1 MKAMPLLVILV
12 FVGVFGVIVL
22 IAAASGTGA
31 TEQTRAI
38 MTRLESAI
46 AVGKPEMADLVVD
59 VRKNDLTSSIPWLD
73 RYLSKLELTPRIRRF
88 LNQANVKWTVGGLCL
103 FCGICFLLPGY
114 LVYLRTNS
122 ILFSILVGL
131 ITACGPILWVYQ
143 KRKHRMGKF
152 EQGLPEAI
160 DLIVSALRVGHSLN
174 AALGLVAREC
184 PDPVCGEFRVAFDEM
199 NYGLELKSA
208 LDNLITRVPLQ
219 DIKIVSTAILIQRES
234 GGNLA
239 EVLEKTSQVIRE
251 RFRLKRQV
259 LTHTAQGRL
268 TGWILTLL
276 PVVLGM
282 LLYMVNPDLMSM
294 LWKKELGVK
303 LLYAA
308 GAMIIIGGMI
318 IRKIVNMDV

>member
-1 MKAMPLLVILV
+1 MTLIIVLV
-12 FVGVFGVIVL
+12 FLGVFGVVVL
-22 IAAASGTGA
+22 IAAASSSGA

-59 VRKNDLTSSIPWLD
+59 VRKNELMSSIPWLD
-73 RYLSKLELTPRIRRF
+73 RYLAKLELAPRIRRF
-88 LNQANVKWTVGGLCL
+88 LYQANVKWTVGGLSL
-103 FCGICFLLPGY
+103 FCGICFIVPAY
-114 LVYLRTNS
+114 LVYLRTS
-122 ILFSILVGL
+122 AVLFGFLIGLVTGS
-131 ITACGPILWVYQ
+131 GPVLYVYQ
-143 KRKHRMGKF
+143 MRKRRMNKF
-152 EQGLPEAI
+152 EQGIPEALE
-160 DLIVSALRVGHSLN
+160 LIVSALRVGHSLN
-174 AALGLVAREC
+174 AAMGLVSREC
-184 PDPVCGEFRVAFDEM
+184 ADPVGTEFRVTFDEM

-208 LDNLITRVPLQ
+208 LDNLVTRVPLQ
-219 DIKIVSTAILIQRES
+219 DVKIVSTAILIQRES

-239 EVLEKTSQVIRE
+239 EVLEKTAQVIRE
-251 RFRLKRQV
+251 RFRLKRQI

-282 LLYMVNPDLMSM
+282 LLYLVNPDLMSL
-294 LWKKELGVK
+294 LWKKEMGVK

-308 GAMIIIGGMI
+308 GIMIVIGGMI

>member
-1 MKAMPLLVILV
+1 MTLIILLVFL
-12 FVGVFGVIVL
+12 GVFGVVVL
-22 IAAASGTGA
+22 IAAASGSGA
-31 TEQTRAI
+31 TEQTRAM

-59 VRKNDLTSSIPWLD
+59 VRKNELMSSIPWLD
-73 RYLSKLELTPRIRRF
+73 RYLGKLELTPRIRRF
-88 LNQANVKWTVGGLCL
+88 LAQANVKWTVGGLFLACAA
-103 FCGICFLLPGY
+103 CFVIPAY
-114 LVYLRTNS
+114 LVYWRTDAIGIS
-122 ILFSILVGL
+122 L
-131 ITACGPILWVYQ
+131 IIGCVSGSGPFMYVYQ
-143 KRKHRMGKF
+143 MRKRRLGKF

-174 AALGLVAREC
+174 AAMGLVSREC
-184 PDPVCGEFRVAFDEM
+184 GEPVGGEFRLAFDEM

-208 LDNLITRVPLQ
+208 LDNLVARVPLQ
-219 DIKIVSTAILIQRES
+219 DVKIMCTAILIQRES

-276 PVVLGM
+276 PVVLGF
-282 LLYMVNPDLMSM
+282 LLYLINPDLMSM
-294 LWKKELGVK
+294 LWKKPLGLK
-303 LLYAA
+303 MLYAA
-308 GAMIIIGGMI
+308 SGMIVTGGLI
-318 IRKIVNMDV
+318 IRKIVDMDV

>member
-1 MKAMPLLVILV
+1 MLIIVVLV
-12 FVGVFGVIVL
+12 FLGVFGVVVL
-22 IAAASGTGA
+22 LAAASGSGA

-46 AVGKPEMADLVVD
+46 AVGKPEMADLIVD
-59 VRKNDLTSSIPWLD
+59 VRKNELMSSIPWLD
-73 RYLSKLELTPRIRRF
+73 RYLSKLELAPRIRRF
-88 LNQANVKWTVGGLCL
+88 LYQADVKWTVGGLSL
-103 FCGICFLLPGY
+103 ACGACFVVPAY
-114 LVYLRTNS
+114 LVYLRTGAV
-122 ILFSILVGL
+122 LFGLVIGL
-131 ITACGPILWVYQ
+131 LTGAGPIFWVYQ
-143 KRKHRMGKF
+143 KRKSRLNKF

-174 AALGLVAREC
+174 AAIGLVSREC
-184 PDPVCGEFRVAFDEM
+184 AEPVGGEFRLAFDEM

-208 LDNLITRVPLQ
+208 LDNLVARVPMQ
-219 DIKIVSTAILIQRES
+219 DVKIVSTAILIQRES

-239 EVLEKTSQVIRE
+239 EVLDKTSQVIRE

-282 LLYMVNPDLMSM
+282 LLYMVNPELMSN
-294 LWKKELGVK
+294 LWKKDLGVK
-303 LLYAA
+303 LLYIA
-308 GAMIIIGGMI
+308 GTMIFIGGMI

>member
-1 MKAMPLLVILV
+1 MTIIVILV
-12 FVGVFGVIVL
+12 FLGVFGVVVL

-31 TEQTRAI
+31 TEQTRAM

-46 AVGKPEMADLVVD
+46 AVGKPEMADLIVD
-59 VRKNDLTSSIPWLD
+59 VRKNELMSSIPWLD
-73 RYLSKLELTPRIRRF
+73 RFLSKLELAPRIRRF
-88 LNQANVKWTVGGLCL
+88 LYQANVKWTVGGLSL
-103 FCGICFLLPGY
+103 
-114 LVYLRTNS
+114 
-122 ILFSILVGL
+122 
-131 ITACGPILWVYQ
+131 ACGVCFVIPAYLLYWRTGSIVFGILIGLVTGAGPVFWVFQ
-143 KRKHRMGKF
+143 KRKSRLNKF

-174 AALGLVAREC
+174 AAMGLVSREC
-184 PDPVCGEFRVAFDEM
+184 PEPVGGEFRLAFDEM

-208 LDNLITRVPLQ
+208 LDNLVTRVPLQ
-219 DIKIVSTAILIQRES
+219 DVKIVSTAILIQRES

-239 EVLEKTSQVIRE
+239 EVLDKTSQVIRE
-251 RFRLKRQV
+251 RFRLKRQI

-282 LLYMVNPDLMSM
+282 LLYMVNPDLMSN
-294 LWKKELGVK
+294 LWKKDLGLK
-303 LLYAA
+303 LLYTA
-308 GAMIIIGGMI
+308 GGMIVVGGLI

>member
-1 MKAMPLLVILV
+1 MLVIVLLVFL
-12 FVGVFGVIVL
+12 GVFGVVVL
-22 IAAASGTGA
+22 LAAASGSGA
-31 TEQTRAI
+31 TEHTRAI

-59 VRKNDLTSSIPWLD
+59 VRKTELMSSIPWLD

-88 LNQANVKWTVGGLCL
+88 LYQANVKWTVGGLCL
-103 FCGICFLLPGY
+103 ACGVCFIVPAY
-114 LVYLRTNS
+114 LVYLRTGA
-122 ILFSILVGL
+122 ILFGLLVGL
-131 ITACGPILWVYQ
+131 ITGAGPIFWVYQ
-143 KRKHRMGKF
+143 KRKSRLGKF

-174 AALGLVAREC
+174 AAMGLVSREC
-184 PDPVCGEFRVAFDEM
+184 PDPVSGEFRLTFDEM

-208 LDNLITRVPLQ
+208 LDNFVTRVPLQ
-219 DIKIVSTAILIQRES
+219 DVKIVATAVLIQRES

-239 EVLEKTSQVIRE
+239 EVLDKTAQVIRE

-259 LTHTAQGRL
+259 MTHTAQGRL

-282 LLYMVNPDLMSM
+282 LLYMVNPDLMSN
-294 LWKKELGVK
+294 LWKKEMGIK

-308 GAMIIIGGMI
+308 GIMIVIGGLI

>member
-1 MKAMPLLVILV
+1 MLVIIIIV
-12 FVGVFGVIVL
+12 FLGVFGVVFL
-22 IAAASGTGA
+22 VAAASGAGA
-31 TEQTRAI
+31 TEQTRAM

-46 AVGKPEMADLVVD
+46 AVGKPEMADLIVD
-59 VRKNDLTSSIPWLD
+59 VRKADQMSSIPALD
-73 RYLSKLELTPRIRRF
+73 RFLSKLELAPRIRRF
-88 LNQANVKWTVGGLCL
+88 LYQANVKWTVGQLSL
-103 FCGICFLLPGY
+103 FCGVAFVIPAY
-114 LVYLRTNS
+114 LVYWRTGTL
-122 ILFSILVGL
+122 LFGLVVGL
-131 ITACGPILWVYQ
+131 IGATGPIFWVYQ
-143 KRKHRMGKF
+143 KRRSRMDKF

-174 AALGLVAREC
+174 AAMGLVSREC
-184 PDPVCGEFRVAFDEM
+184 PDPVGGEFRLTFDEM

-208 LDNLITRVPLQ
+208 LDNLVTRVPLQ
-219 DIKIVSTAILIQRES
+219 DVKIVSTAILIQRES

-239 EVLEKTSQVIRE
+239 EVLDKTSQVIRE

-282 LLYMVNPDLMSM
+282 LLYMVNPDLMSN
-294 LWKKELGVK
+294 LWKKDIGVK

-308 GAMIIIGGMI
+308 GVMIVIGGMI